1 MLEDGTSVEGEQQ
14 IGEVMV
20 DYFKHIFTS
29 TAPTECNRI
38 LQGIETK
45 VTPQMNAELTS
56 ELAVVE
62 VEQALKQMRPLSAP
76 GLDGMSPIFF
86 KSFWNIVGL
95 DVIEASLPVLNT
107 GSIPENF
114 NHTHIALIPKT
125 KNPEKP
131 KDFRP
136 ISLCN
141 VLYKLIAKTI
151 ANHLKKLM
159 PKLVSKS
166 QSAFMSNQLISDN
179 TLIAFETLHHLKS
192 KRKGKTGYMALN
204 LT

>member
-56 ELAVVE
+56 EFAAIE

-76 GLDGMSPIFF
+76 GPDGMSPIFF
-86 KSFWNIVGL
+86 KSFWNTVGP
-95 DVIEASLPVLNT
+95 DVIEASLSALNT
-107 GSIPENF
+107 GSIPEKF
-114 NHTHIALIPKT
+114 QPHPHCP
-125 KNPEKP
+125 
-131 KDFRP
+131 
-136 ISLCN
+136 
-141 VLYKLIAKTI
+141 
-151 ANHLKKLM
+151 H
-159 PKLVSKS
+159 S
-166 QSAFMSNQLISDN
+166 QNK
-179 TLIAFETLHHLKS
+179 EP
-192 KRKGKTGYMALN
+192 
-204 LT
+204 